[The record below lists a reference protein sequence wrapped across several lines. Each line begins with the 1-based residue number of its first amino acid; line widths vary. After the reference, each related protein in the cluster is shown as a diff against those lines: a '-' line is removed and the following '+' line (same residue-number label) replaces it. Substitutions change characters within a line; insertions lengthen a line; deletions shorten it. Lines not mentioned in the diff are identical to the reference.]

1 MQTAG
6 AALLGAALGLVPAA
20 AHTAPPLDPDDA
32 SVSFLPTPQAVVDGM
47 FDLAGVHPGDVLYDL
62 GAGDGRILIAA
73 ATRFGIRAVGIEIN
87 PRMVEIARANVRRAG
102 VEKLVEIRQ
111 GDVLDRGQ
119 GRVDHPQPFC
129 GEPARCH
136 PGKAVRRRGD
146 AFADPPPGEIGA
158 DAVVGD
164 HDHPVGAD
172 VRRPAALASKG
183 EGKGRGDS
191 GGEPT
196 EHGCLQHQA
205 MVA

>member
-111 GDVLDRGQ
+111 GDVLEADLREASVVTLFLFPELNLKLRPRLRAQLRPG
-119 GRVDHPQPFC
+119 
-129 GEPARCH
+129 ARIVSH
-136 PGKAVRRRGD
+136 RFDLGD
-146 AFADPPPGEIGA
+146 WAA
-158 DAVVGD
+158 DAQVTVNRY
-164 HDHPVGAD
+164 PLYLWKIRA
-172 VRRPAALASKG
+172 R
-183 EGKGRGDS
+183 
-191 GGEPT
+191 
-196 EHGCLQHQA
+196 
-205 MVA
+205 